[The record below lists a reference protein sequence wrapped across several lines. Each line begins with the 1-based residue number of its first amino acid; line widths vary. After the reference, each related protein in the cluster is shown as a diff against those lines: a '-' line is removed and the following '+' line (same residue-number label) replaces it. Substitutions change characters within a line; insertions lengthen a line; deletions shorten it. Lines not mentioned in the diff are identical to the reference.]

1 MRNLE
6 RDLGKIELKI
16 KEKESVKESEKML
29 ESDLLDKTKPL
40 RKAEKEELT
49 KEVLEQVQKENLKLY
64 LNHTNENLTHFLKL
78 EKPLKITMRGANIKH
93 ILNRHG
99 ENSTLA
105 KNGQPFVSLEDIK
118 NYDEYINNADKQ
130 ILKENDKG
138 EKTLLSGKQINGYY
152 IVISSVR
159 LKNGELK
166 LKTMYKENGSLENN
180 EAFKGVKLP
189 SETPSVLQGQSLTT
203 NLDGYPSHAEDII
216 AQKAKS
222 ENTQDFKP
230 FNDAMKELYTK
241 YESLGSYDKI
251 EAPIKMKLLQDEIKP
266 EIARYFKGI
275 IAKLKQGENKDK
287 MLRVIRENREEL
299 SDYLAFNIAVRKDIY
314 IDGYGEGQFDFY
326 DKSIQAF
333 AKLRENKRVN
343 EINEDSNY
351 RALAALENL
360 RDKNTALHFSFRDL
374 NGKSEAFKTY
384 PRKQDL
390 LFDDLTLGDDFKS
403 SMLLSTKDKQLKE
416 KLIEKLKTY
425 IDEKLY
431 RDFLEYKIKDLE
443 SKNPKNSFF
452 ENYENKKW
460 NEEAFEDYK
469 KELEDLR
476 ANERAE
482 KLEDK
487 IKEKESV
494 KEKIKNAKT
503 SPYPQNA
510 DEAVRIQSISK
521 QELEQSNPQQ
531 SHLSTKE
538 SIAQKALMQRKS
550 PILNDEP
557 LEVEIIEEAGLNEPM
572 KFLEFQQKKLL
583 TYIKQNTPLRL
594 LERKIELKTRD
605 ILNFLEQSA
614 LNGKEK
620 AFLMRNFE

>member
-1 MRNLE
+1 
-6 RDLGKIELKI
+6 
-16 KEKESVKESEKML
+16 VKESEKVL

-118 NYDEYINNADKQ
+118 NYDEYINNADRQ

-222 ENTQDFKP
+222 ENTQDFKR
-230 FNDAMKELYTK
+230 FNDDIKELYGK
-241 YESLGSYDKI
+241 YKSLNTYNKI
-251 EAPIKMKLLQDEIKP
+251 EGQVKTKLLQDEIKP
-266 EIARYFKGI
+266 EIARHFKGI

-287 MLRVIRENREEL
+287 ILRVIRENREEL

-314 IDGYGEGQFDFY
+314 IDGYGDGQFDFY

-374 NGKSEAFKTY
+374 NGKNEGFKTY

-403 SMLLSTKDKQLKE
+403 AMFLSTKDKQLKE

-460 NEEAFEDYK
+460 DEEAFEAYK

-482 KLEDK
+482 KL
-487 IKEKESV
+487 
-494 KEKIKNAKT
+494 
-503 SPYPQNA
+503 
-510 DEAVRIQSISK
+510 
-521 QELEQSNPQQ
+521 
-531 SHLSTKE
+531 
-538 SIAQKALMQRKS
+538 
-550 PILNDEP
+550 
-557 LEVEIIEEAGLNEPM
+557 
-572 KFLEFQQKKLL
+572 
-583 TYIKQNTPLRL
+583 
-594 LERKIELKTRD
+594 
-605 ILNFLEQSA
+605 
-614 LNGKEK
+614 
-620 AFLMRNFE
+620 